1 MAFYTILRIRK
12 VSYKRSSQYLSWYDE
27 VLFLMNFQKQAF
39 LILKLETDKNIFPVW
54 NFMMLKGLSV
64 RKESDSSV

>member
-1 MAFYTILRIRK
+1 
-12 VSYKRSSQYLSWYDE
+12 
-27 VLFLMNFQKQAF
+27 MNFQKQAF